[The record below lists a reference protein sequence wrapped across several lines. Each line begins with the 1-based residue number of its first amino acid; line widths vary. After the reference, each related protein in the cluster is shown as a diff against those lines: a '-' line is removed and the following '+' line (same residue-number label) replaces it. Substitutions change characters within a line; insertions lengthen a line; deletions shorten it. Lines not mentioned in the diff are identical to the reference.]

1 MPEEITAREQ
11 NHKATPSQARESPST
26 KAQNEQAMSNELKS
40 SQLGERLKF
49 IRQRQGFSQRELAR
63 RADMTNGTLSNIE
76 QGKVSPSVTS
86 LEKILSAFP
95 MSLQEFFSDQLDF
108 SPAVFRRSDMVHIV
122 KDDTEFHILPIKES
136 GQESVYLAQQVYHP
150 GARVK
155 SEWLVRNG
163 FVGGIVIE
171 GELELLLEGVQY
183 HITAGEG
190 FYFAL
195 SRQHAFINSS
205 KLPCTVVCVSFSQ

>member
-1 MPEEITAREQ
+1 MPEDIAASDQTHKTAT
-11 NHKATPSQARESPST
+11 NKANEGANINLPSEKPMPS
-26 KAQNEQAMSNELKS
+26 ELKS
-40 SQLGERLKF
+40 SQLGERLKL

-86 LEKILSAFP
+86 LEKILNAFP

-155 SEWLVRNG
+155 SEWLVKNG

-171 GELELLLEGVQY
+171 GELELLLEGIQY
-183 HITAGEG
+183 HIAAGEG
-190 FYFAL
+190 FCFAL
-195 SRQHAFINSS
+195 SRQHAFVNSS
-205 KLPCTVVCVSFSQ
+205 NIDCTVVCVSFSQ